1 MSAPDRDSQQ
11 MLDALRKVV
20 AETLERKRR
29 LGHYAVVW
37 RGDRPV
43 CIGPDAPSDC
53 DQPRSEPDRSPDDVA
68 ESGDQSL
75 IQRKA
80 VNISFSVN
88 DDILL
93 SLKENA
99 EEFTQDVRFLSA
111 LMWYRKDR
119 LSLGKAAELAGYNK
133 LDFIERMKLENEAIF
148 DYRDDKMGEILA
160 DVAKLP

>member
-1 MSAPDRDSQQ
+1 M
-11 MLDALRKVV
+11 
-20 AETLERKRR
+20 
-29 LGHYAVVW
+29 
-37 RGDRPV
+37 
-43 CIGPDAPSDC
+43 
-53 DQPRSEPDRSPDDVA
+53 
-68 ESGDQSL
+68 
-75 IQRKA
+75 
-80 VNISFSVN
+80 NISFSVN